1 MNFLDSIE
9 DKSFISF
16 TYDGKAI
23 EEFGMAVVSSGDR
36 LSTSIHPSFNNTIST
51 VPGRTGSIYWGTNI
65 TGLSF
70 NFKLATDSITS
81 RQLLNFK
88 SHFRPGKIAKFS
100 LAEAE
105 YCYAYAVIDSA
116 STFEFIPFDTTT
128 IINGIGYSDT
138 VYKGEANLTF
148 YIPDIFFYSD
158 EHYIFA
164 DDYVDKPWIIASGL
178 PFKSSIIGK
187 SCFLSNG
194 MLLNSSGVISNV
206 YDGGG
211 AGLSISDYEKLI
223 NSGYSDS
230 KNNTIINC
238 LYSRIG
244 PAEKVIYAYNA
255 GNMPAQADICFIKT
269 FLFDSGYSVPWNDIT
284 IGDTVLGKPRMFK
297 DIDYTISLLNLHSS
311 SWEENKTKVLIDLR
325 DNLDSGLREE
335 LIGIVNATG
344 ANLQWISTEDA
355 IAAIRNII
363 NNKKFVFSINGI
375 ENQTLMGAELTVHV
389 FNNPITTIT
398 KEFVE
403 NIGDTTN
410 GKYITIKESEGLKED
425 GTVELQAINMS
436 EVLDDIGVFFLNT
449 YFV

>member
-128 IINGIGYSDT
+128 IINGIGYSDI

-244 PAEKVIYAYNA
+244 SAEKVIYAYNA
-255 GNMPAQADICFIKT
+255 GNMPAQADVCFIKT

-284 IGDTVLGKPRMFK
+284 IGDAILGKPRMFK

-449 YFV
+449 YFM

>member
-70 NFKLATDSITS
+70 HFKLATDSITS

-88 SHFRPGKIAKFS
+88 SHFRPGKIARFS

-128 IINGIGYSDT
+128 IINGIDYSDT
-138 VYKGEANLTF
+138 VYKGEDNLTF

-164 DDYVDKPWIIASGL
+164 DDYVDKPWMIASGL
-178 PFKSSIIGK
+178 PFKNSIIEK
-187 SCFLSNG
+187 NCFLSNG
-194 MLLNSSGVISNV
+194 ILLNRLGAISNV
-206 YDGGG
+206 YNGGG

-238 LYSRIG
+238 LYSKIELT
-244 PAEKVIYAYNA
+244 EKVIYAYNA

-297 DIDYTISLLNLHSS
+297 DIDYTISLLNLYSS

-335 LIGIVNATG
+335 LVGIVNATG

-375 ENQTLMGAELTVHV
+375 ENQALMGAELTVHV

-436 EVLDDIGVFFLNT
+436 EILDDIGVFFLNT

>member
-16 TYDGKAI
+16 TYDGKTI

-70 NFKLATDSITS
+70 HFKLATDSITS

-88 SHFRPGKIAKFS
+88 SHFRPGKIARFS

-128 IINGIGYSDT
+128 IINGIGYLDT

-187 SCFLSNG
+187 NCFLSNG

-238 LYSRIG
+238 LYSKIE

-297 DIDYTISLLNLHSS
+297 DIDYTISLLNSYSS

-335 LIGIVNATG
+335 LVGIVNATG
-344 ANLQWISTEDA
+344 ANLQWTNTTDA

-363 NNKKFVFSINGI
+363 NNKKFIFSINGI

>member
-1 MNFLDSIE
+1 MKN
-9 DKSFISF
+9 
-16 TYDGKAI
+16 
-23 EEFGMAVVSSGDR
+23 
-36 LSTSIHPSFNNTIST
+36 
-51 VPGRTGSIYWGTNI
+51 
-65 TGLSF
+65 
-70 NFKLATDSITS
+70 
-81 RQLLNFK
+81 
-88 SHFRPGKIAKFS
+88 
-100 LAEAE
+100 
-105 YCYAYAVIDSA
+105 
-116 STFEFIPFDTTT
+116 
-128 IINGIGYSDT
+128 
-138 VYKGEANLTF
+138 
-148 YIPDIFFYSD
+148 
-158 EHYIFA
+158 
-164 DDYVDKPWIIASGL
+164 
-178 PFKSSIIGK
+178 SIIEK
-187 SCFLSNG
+187 NCFLSNG
-194 MLLNSSGVISNV
+194 ILLNRLGAISNV
-206 YDGGG
+206 YNGGG

-244 PAEKVIYAYNA
+244 PAEKVVYAYNA
-255 GNMPAQADICFIKT
+255 GNMPAQADVCFIKT

-297 DIDYTISLLNLHSS
+297 DIDYTISSLNLHSS

-344 ANLQWISTEDA
+344 ANLQWINTEDA

-436 EVLDDIGVFFLNT
+436 EALDDIGVFFLNT